1 MLQAGPHPRAIYIRH
16 SAMIFERSSRF
27 RHWSPA
33 VFVLGVV
40 GGQFLA
46 RALAVNRGPRFAR
59 SHSRDIIHNASE
71 AIIST
76 DETQTIVLA
85 NPSAA
90 AMFST
95 TVLAM
100 QGSPLSKFIHPLPT
114 ASSGSAPAYFG
125 DGAGRA
131 GRRATNY
138 AVTGIRASGEIF
150 PLEGSVS
157 SMVEG
162 DKTINTIILRDIT
175 ERQLVQEKLSRSHGQ
190 LRQLSAALQTVR
202 EEERAHIARELHDDL
217 GQLLASLRMD
227 LALLQENRASDSAA
241 SRLMKGMEE
250 NLLTAINSL
259 RRIATNLRPRAL
271 DEGGLYFALQGL
283 RDEFIERHGVACSLF
298 ADEAELRLDDAASTA
313 IFRIVQEALTNI
325 ARHAGASNVT
335 MYLYRIDGHL
345 LISIRDDGR
354 GIQAA
359 DMEKAQ
365 SLGLIGM
372 RERVWGMKGE
382 ISVASDE
389 PPGTRIEIVLPLPP
403 HRAPGDGVL
412 HTRFSST
419 PERGRGNTTPP
430 L

>member
-1 MLQAGPHPRAIYIRH
+1 
-16 SAMIFERSSRF
+16 MIFKRFTRF
-27 RHWSPA
+27 RRWSPA
-33 VFVLGVV
+33 VFALGLV
-40 GGQFLA
+40 GGQLLA
-46 RALAVNRGPRFAR
+46 RALAYNRGPRFAR

-76 DETQTIVLA
+76 DETQTVVLA

-90 AMFST
+90 AMFAT
-95 TVLAM
+95 TMGAM

-114 ASSGSAPAYFG
+114 ASSDSAPAYFG

-131 GRRATNY
+131 GRRATDY

-175 ERQLVQEKLSRSHGQ
+175 ERQLVQEKLSRSHAQ

-227 LALLQENRASDSAA
+227 LALLQENLSSDGTA

-271 DEGGLYFALQGL
+271 DEGGLFFALQGL
-283 RDEFIERHGVACSLF
+283 RDEFVERHGVACSLF
-298 ADEAELRLDDAASTA
+298 ADEAELRLDDGASTA

-325 ARHAGASNVT
+325 ARHAGATAVT

-354 GIQAA
+354 GIQAS

-382 ISVASDE
+382 ISVSSDE

-403 HRAPGDGVL
+403 RMAPDDVAH
-412 HTRFSST
+412 HTRLASA
-419 PERGRGNTTPP
+419 PERLRSNDPPP